1 MAGGGIG
8 VVGRGGRWGDGRF
21 GRLGGDVV
29 LGLFLVIGAV
39 LVGVGAVFVVG
50 VAFVLAVHTAGVG
63 LFGVFD
69 LVGLLFGEAG
79 ELFGITGAFV
89 ALGVFFFG
97 RFARGDLCLEER
109 SDNVG
114 ANAAHAGSPSA
125 IHDDLQPG
133 MLAVIVLGRGQA

>member
-1 MAGGGIG
+1 VAGGAVG
-8 VVGRGGRWGDGRF
+8 VVGSGGRRRDWRVGLLGDYLVLGRF
-21 GRLGGDVV
+21 IAAGVAFV
-29 LGLFLVIGAV
+29 S
-39 LVGVGAVFVVG
+39 VGAVFVPG
-50 VAFVLAVHTAGVG
+50 VAFILAVDTAGVG

-79 ELFGITGAFV
+79 ELFGVTGAFV

-114 ANAAHAGSPSA
+114 ANAAHAGGPSA
-125 IHDDLQPG
+125 IHDGLQPG